1 MHRGDYMM
9 PLNFADSGE
18 DVIIKKIGGNA
29 KVKAH
34 LNDLGFV
41 VGSKVSVISS
51 MSGNLIVNIKET
63 RVAISQEM
71 ASKIMV

>member
-1 MHRGDYMM
+1 MM

-18 DVIIKKIGGNA
+18 ELIIQKIGGNP
-29 KVKAH
+29 KIRAH

-41 VGSKVSVISS
+41 VGSPVTVISS
-51 MSGNLIVNIKET
+51 MGGNLIVNIKET

-71 ASKIMV
+71 AGKIMV

>member
-1 MHRGDYMM
+1 MM